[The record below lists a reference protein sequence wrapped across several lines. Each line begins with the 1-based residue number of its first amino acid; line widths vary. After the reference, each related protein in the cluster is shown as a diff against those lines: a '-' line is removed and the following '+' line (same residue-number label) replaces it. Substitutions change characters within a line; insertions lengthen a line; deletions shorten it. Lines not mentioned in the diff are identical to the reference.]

1 MIAPIDNFGQPGSQG
16 QMMPLSS
23 MPPSQHARGFTL
35 IEAVIALMIVGILA
49 AVAIPAVNDAIYK
62 TKKSQAVTDI
72 ATMMQ
77 AIDRYYF
84 KNNAYPPSLADIG
97 YATLLDP
104 WDNPYQYLRAADA
117 GPGSAML
124 RKDKKLKPV
133 NTDFD
138 LYSMGKDG
146 DTKLPFTAKAS
157 WDDIVRCNNG
167 RYIGLADEY

>member
-1 MIAPIDNFGQPGSQG
+1 MILRRDKFGQPDSRCRI
-16 QMMPLSS
+16 MSLF
-23 MPPSQHARGFTL
+23 PSLRYVRGITL
-35 IEAVIALMIVGILA
+35 IETMIAVMIVGILA
-49 AVAIPAVNDAIYK
+49 SIAIPAVNNAIYK
-62 TKKSQAVTDI
+62 SEISQATADI

-77 AIDRYYF
+77 AIDRYYL
-84 KNNAYPPSLADIG
+84 KNNAYPPGLADIG
-97 YATLLDP
+97 FDTLLDP
-104 WDNPYQYLRAADA
+104 WDKPYQYLRAADA
-117 GPGSAML
+117 GAGALL

-167 RYIGLADEY
+167 RYIGLADDY